1 MRYYLYNK
9 TKMSIINFLII
20 VIGVS
25 LNAAGQLF
33 LKSGANII
41 GPITTNSNIATTL
54 ISSINTYIILGLLC
68 YALSVLAWIV
78 ALTRVDV
85 SIAYPMLSL
94 GYVIVTIAAWFLFNE
109 PISTVKILALS
120 IIIFGIVLL
129 ANS

>member
-1 MRYYLYNK
+1 
-9 TKMSIINFLII
+9 MSCCGGDIIADR
-20 VIGVS
+20 S
-25 LNAAGQLF
+25 LENAEAISLAGKNADLLSYGHGQD
-33 LKSGANII
+33 G
-41 GPITTNSNIATTL
+41 
-54 ISSINTYIILGLLC
+54 GLLC
-68 YALSVLAWIV
+68 YVLSVLAWIV

-109 PISTVKILALS
+109 PISAVKILALS

>member
-1 MRYYLYNK
+1 
-9 TKMSIINFLII
+9 MSIINFLII
-20 VIGVS
+20 IIGVS

-41 GPITTNSNIATTL
+41 GPITNNSNIATTL
-54 ISSINTYIILGLLC
+54 IASINTYIVLGLLC
-68 YALSVLAWIV
+68 YVLSVLAWIV

-109 PISTVKILALS
+109 PISAVKILALS

-129 ANS
+129 AYS

>member
-1 MRYYLYNK
+1 
-9 TKMSIINFLII
+9 MSIINFLII

-33 LKSGANII
+33 LKSGANLI
-41 GPITTNSNIATTL
+41 GPITINSNIATTL
-54 ISSINTYIILGLLC
+54 IASINTYIIFGLLC
-68 YALSVLAWIV
+68 YVLSVLAWIV

-109 PISTVKILALS
+109 PISAVKILALS

>member
-1 MRYYLYNK
+1 
-9 TKMSIINFLII
+9 MSIINFLII

-54 ISSINTYIILGLLC
+54 IASINTYIILGLLC
-68 YALSVLAWIV
+68 YVLSVLAWIV

-94 GYVIVTIAAWFLFNE
+94 GYVIVTLAAWFLFNE
-109 PISTVKILALS
+109 PISAVKILALS

>member
-1 MRYYLYNK
+1 
-9 TKMSIINFLII
+9 MSIINFLII
-20 VIGVS
+20 ILGVS

-41 GPITTNSNIATTL
+41 GPITSNSSFTASLTSALNV
-54 ISSINTYIILGLLC
+54 YIFLGLLC
-68 YALSVLAWIV
+68 YILSISAWII
-78 ALTRVDV
+78 ALTRIDV

-109 PISTVKILALS
+109 PISSIKILSLF
-120 IIIFGIVLL
+120 IIIAGIVLL

>member
-1 MRYYLYNK
+1 
-9 TKMSIINFLII
+9 MSIINFLII

-41 GPITTNSNIATTL
+41 GPITADSSLETTL
-54 ISSINTYIILGLLC
+54 IASINTHIILGLLC
-68 YALSVLAWIV
+68 YVLSVLAWIV

-109 PISTVKILALS
+109 PISTIKILAL
-120 IIIFGIVLL
+120 GGTTLWVCQLL
-129 ANS
+129 RIGPNFL

>member
-1 MRYYLYNK
+1 
-9 TKMSIINFLII
+9 MSIINFLII
-20 VIGVS
+20 VLGVS

-41 GPITTNSNIATTL
+41 GPITSSSSITTV
-54 ISSINTYIILGLLC
+54 ITEFINTYIIVGLLC
-68 YALSVLAWIV
+68 YVFSVLIWIV

-109 PISTVKILALS
+109 EISAIKILALS

>member
-1 MRYYLYNK
+1 
-9 TKMSIINFLII
+9 
-20 VIGVS
+20 
-25 LNAAGQLF
+25 
-33 LKSGANII
+33 
-41 GPITTNSNIATTL
+41 
-54 ISSINTYIILGLLC
+54 LLC

>member
-1 MRYYLYNK
+1 
-9 TKMSIINFLII
+9 MSILNFLII

-41 GPITTNSNIATTL
+41 GPITADSSLETTL
-54 ISSINTYIILGLLC
+54 IASLNTHIILGLLC
-68 YALSVLAWIV
+68 YVLSVLAWIV

-109 PISTVKILALS
+109 PISTIKILALS

-129 ANS
+129 SNS